1 MKSPINRRGR
11 DDTAVE
17 KSKSLAPEV
26 VSFGRRLEKWSGNN
40 DEELEEP
47 GCSAAPSSH
56 VSGRPVSLGA
66 LLIYFISLIF
76 IVFV

>member
-11 DDTAVE
+11 DDTAME

-47 GCSAAPSSH
+47 G
-56 VSGRPVSLGA
+56 
-66 LLIYFISLIF
+66 
-76 IVFV
+76 

>member
-11 DDTAVE
+11 DDIAME

-26 VSFGRRLEKWSGNN
+26 VSFGRRLEKWSGNKMRSGRN
-40 DEELEEP
+40 LAV
-47 GCSAAPSSH
+47 SAAPSSH

-66 LLIYFISLIF
+66 LLFYFISLIF
-76 IVFV
+76 LVFV

>member
-1 MKSPINRRGR
+1 MM
-11 DDTAVE
+11 E

-47 GCSAAPSSH
+47 G
-56 VSGRPVSLGA
+56 
-66 LLIYFISLIF
+66 
-76 IVFV
+76 